1 MAQSKEW
8 SVTPGNKV
16 SKTMCFDVR
25 LSDVTTTTFTNKG
38 QQITIITSNRFDNI
52 FIYNFAL
59 FKKLF
64 WLLRQFYHTWVT
76 RVSLI
81 PKIKSGQPRMKQVPW
96 HYNLSFNFLLKEI
109 QQPDALFVEKKYLN
123 NNNIIKSCFISCH
136 FCFVVRSFKCY
147 FIYRSISP
155 SQCFIVMLSDWRLLW
170 T

>member
-8 SVTPGNKV
+8 SVTPGNKI

-109 QQPDALFVEKKYLN
+109 QQPDALFVEKKVSKQQQYYSKLFYLM
-123 NNNIIKSCFISCH
+123 SFL
-136 FCFVVRSFKCY
+136 FCCKIFQVLFY
-147 FIYRSISP
+147 LQIN
-155 SQCFIVMLSDWRLLW
+155 
-170 T
+170 

>member
-8 SVTPGNKV
+8 SVTPGNKE
-16 SKTMCFDVR
+16 SKTVCFDVR

-64 WLLRQFYHTWVT
+64 WLLRHFYHTWVT

-81 PKIKSGQPRMKQVPW
+81 PKKNEHSQYKTWI
-96 HYNLSFNFLLKEI
+96 YNLELLGIHKCSTDI
-109 QQPDALFVEKKYLN
+109 VSNAMLVHGYCIFILQ
-123 NNNIIKSCFISCH
+123 NIIDTNILCN
-136 FCFVVRSFKCY
+136 
-147 FIYRSISP
+147 
-155 SQCFIVMLSDWRLLW
+155 LSYYSKYTFQIHNFNKR
-170 T
+170 

>member
-8 SVTPGNKV
+8 SVTPGNKE
-16 SKTMCFDVR
+16 SKTVCFDVR

-109 QQPDALFVEKKYLN
+109 QQPDALFVEKKGSKQQQYYL
-123 NNNIIKSCFISCH
+123 KLFYLMSFL
-136 FCFVVRSFKCY
+136 FCCKIFQVLFY
-147 FIYRSISP
+147 LQIN
-155 SQCFIVMLSDWRLLW
+155 
-170 T
+170 

>member
-8 SVTPGNKV
+8 SVTPGNKE
-16 SKTMCFDVR
+16 SKTVCFDVR

-64 WLLRQFYHTWVT
+64 WLLRHYHTWVT

-81 PKIKSGQPRMKQVPW
+81 PKKKRAVNPVWNKCLGTI
-96 HYNLSFNFLLKEI
+96 HLSFNFLLKEI

>member
-109 QQPDALFVEKKYLN
+109 QQPDALFVEKKGSKQQQYYL
-123 NNNIIKSCFISCH
+123 KLFYLMSFL
-136 FCFVVRSFKCY
+136 FCCKIFQVLFY
-147 FIYRSISP
+147 LQIN
-155 SQCFIVMLSDWRLLW
+155 
-170 T
+170 

>member
-8 SVTPGNKV
+8 SVTPGNKE

-25 LSDVTTTTFTNKG
+25 LSDVPTTTFTNKG

-109 QQPDALFVEKKYLN
+109 QQPDALFVEKKGSKQQQYYL
-123 NNNIIKSCFISCH
+123 KLFYLMSFL
-136 FCFVVRSFKCY
+136 FCCKIFQVLFY
-147 FIYRSISP
+147 LQIN
-155 SQCFIVMLSDWRLLW
+155 
-170 T
+170 

>member
-8 SVTPGNKV
+8 SVTPGNKE
-16 SKTMCFDVR
+16 SKTVCFDVR
-25 LSDVTTTTFTNKG
+25 LSDMTTTTFTNKG

-81 PKIKSGQPRMKQVPW
+81 PKKKRAVNPVWNKCLGTI
-96 HYNLSFNFLLKEI
+96 HLSFNFLLKEI
-109 QQPDALFVEKKYLN
+109 QQPDALFVEKKGSKQQQYYL
-123 NNNIIKSCFISCH
+123 KLFYLMSFL
-136 FCFVVRSFKCY
+136 FCCKIFQVLFY
-147 FIYRSISP
+147 LQIN
-155 SQCFIVMLSDWRLLW
+155 
-170 T
+170 

>member
-8 SVTPGNKV
+8 SVTPGNKE
-16 SKTMCFDVR
+16 SKTVCFDVR
-25 LSDVTTTTFTNKG
+25 LSDMTTTTFTNKG

-109 QQPDALFVEKKYLN
+109 QQPDALFVEKKGSKQQQYYL
-123 NNNIIKSCFISCH
+123 KLFYLMSFL
-136 FCFVVRSFKCY
+136 FCCKIFQVLFY
-147 FIYRSISP
+147 LQIN
-155 SQCFIVMLSDWRLLW
+155 
-170 T
+170 

>member
-109 QQPDALFVEKKYLN
+109 QQPDALFVEKKVSKQQQYYSKLFYLM
-123 NNNIIKSCFISCH
+123 SFL
-136 FCFVVRSFKCY
+136 FCCKIFQVLFY
-147 FIYRSISP
+147 LQIN
-155 SQCFIVMLSDWRLLW
+155 
-170 T
+170 

>member
-38 QQITIITSNRFDNI
+38 QQITIITSYRFDNI

-59 FKKLF
+59 FKELF
-64 WLLRQFYHTWVT
+64 WLLGHFYHTRVT

-109 QQPDALFVEKKYLN
+109 QQPDALFVEKKGSKQQQYYL
-123 NNNIIKSCFISCH
+123 KLFYLMSFL
-136 FCFVVRSFKCY
+136 FCCKIFQVLFY
-147 FIYRSISP
+147 LQIN
-155 SQCFIVMLSDWRLLW
+155 
-170 T
+170 